1 MTKTLILFDVDGTLT
16 PSRLTVSDNML
27 TMLKQLRQV
36 ENLTIGIVGG
46 SDLMKQ
52 KEQLGEENLRLFDY
66 VFSENGLYA
75 SHMGKLLEKT
85 SIASEMGE
93 DNVKKLVNASMKY
106 MANID
111 IPVKRGT
118 FIEFRNGMINLCPV
132 GRSCSQEERMQFY
145 KYDME
150 HNIRKNMV
158 TVLSEELKD
167 LNLTFSIGGQ
177 ISIDVFPKGWDKT
190 YCLKFVEDKFD
201 TIHFFGDKTY
211 PGGNDYEIFN
221 DSRVIG
227 HTVTSPEDTISQ
239 LGEFLNF

>member
-1 MTKTLILFDVDGTLT
+1 MTQTLILFDVDGTLT
-16 PSRLTVSDNML
+16 PSRLTVSENML
-27 TMLKQLRQV
+27 SVLKNLKQDQ
-36 ENLTIGIVGG
+36 NITIGIVGG
-46 SDLMKQ
+46 SDLEKQ
-52 KEQLGEENLRLFDY
+52 KEQLGEENLGLFDY

-75 SHMGKLLEKT
+75 SHMGKLLKKT

-93 DNVKKLVNASMKY
+93 TNIKKLVNASMRY
-106 MANID
+106 MANLD

-145 KYDME
+145 KYDLE
-150 HNIRKNMV
+150 HNIREKMV
-158 TVLSEELKD
+158 NALSEELKD

-190 YCLKFVEDKFD
+190 YCLQFVEDKFN

-221 DSRVIG
+221 DNRVIG

-239 LGEFLNF
+239 LGQFLH